1 MLKALVLGSRIG
13 ISCKD
18 FKYSNYL
25 LPIRLIQGL
34 ERIVFSTT
42 LDSIYSHVVI
52 RQINQPKHNYI
63 FHMKIL
69 SIQRRC

>member
-18 FKYSNYL
+18 LKYSNYL

-34 ERIVFSTT
+34 ERVVFSTT
-42 LDSIYSHVVI
+42 LDSIYTHVVKT
-52 RQINQPKHNYI
+52 N
-63 FHMKIL
+63 
-69 SIQRRC
+69 